1 MAGRSPHQLPSGRH
15 GLSRSEVSEN
25 QRERLLSAVVQVAR
39 RTGYSGLTIRD
50 VIAVAGVS
58 RKTFYELFDDK
69 DDVFL
74 AAYDHVVGRLAEG
87 VTDATAKGR
96 TWPEQVSLGLETF
109 LDRLASD
116 PAVAHLCIV
125 EVLVAG
131 PPALTRRAAALDAFR
146 TFLEPGY
153 EQAPEGVEPPV
164 LAAETAIG
172 AVYEVI
178 YRYVLQNRTED
189 LPSLHPDLLYIVLLP
204 FLGLRR
210 AGAEAERARS
220 RATDR
225 AGADGSVTD

>member
-1 MAGRSPHQLPSGRH
+1 MSGRSPHQLPSGRH
-15 GLSRSEVSEN
+15 GLSRTEVSEN
-25 QRERLLSAVVQVAR
+25 QRARLLTAVVQVAR

-50 VIAVAGVS
+50 VIAAAGVS
-58 RKTFYELFDDK
+58 RKTFYELFEDK

-74 AAYDHVVGRLAEG
+74 AAYDHVVGRLAG
-87 VTDATAKGR
+87 AVTDATARGR
-96 TWPEQVSLGLETF
+96 TWPEQVSLGLRTF

-131 PPALTRRAAALDAFR
+131 PPALTRRAAALEAFR

-153 EQAPEGVEPPV
+153 EQAPEGVEPPA

-178 YRYVLQNRTED
+178 YGYVLQNRTGD
-189 LPSLHPDLLYIVLLP
+189 LPSLHVDLLYIVLLP

-210 AGAEAERARS
+210 AAAEAERARGN
-220 RATDR
+220 ATAPAR
-225 AGADGSVTD
+225 ADGSAAD

>member
-15 GLSRSEVSEN
+15 GLSRTEVSEN

-39 RTGYSGLTIRD
+39 RTGYSGLTIRE
-50 VIAVAGVS
+50 VIGAAGVS
-58 RKTFYELFDDK
+58 RKTFYELFEDK
-69 DDVFL
+69 NEAFL

-87 VTDATAKGR
+87 VTGATARGR

-125 EVLVAG
+125 EVLAAG
-131 PPALTRRAAALDAFR
+131 PPALTRRAAALEAFR

-153 EQAPEGVEPPV
+153 KHAPAGVEPPV
-164 LAAETAIG
+164 LAAETVIG
-172 AVYEVI
+172 GVYEVI
-178 YRYVLQNRTED
+178 YGYVLQNRTEE
-189 LPSLHPDLLYIVLLP
+189 LPSAHADLLYIVLLP

-210 AGAEAERARS
+210 ASAEAARARTNAAS
-220 RATDR
+220 P
-225 AGADGSVTD
+225 AGAD